1 LLSSQLI
8 IIGRDHAG
16 GNQLVVDR
24 YHVPV
29 YGGDPRI
36 QALTN
41 LLTKESPS
49 FSIGQFQLQCLFTPC
64 HTSGHVCYYW
74 PSTSSDPASTPSVVF
89 TGDTLFLSG
98 CGKFFEGTAEQMYH
112 SLNVLTALPSTTLV
126 YPGHEYTKKNMKFA
140 LTIEPDN
147 KALIDAY
154 KKGPIVPRSI
164 ATELKLNP
172 FLRTSEPSIQ
182 TTLNETDPIAVLAK
196 LRQLKDQFK

>member
-1 LLSSQLI
+1 
-8 IIGRDHAG
+8 
-16 GNQLVVDR
+16 
-24 YHVPV
+24 
-29 YGGDPRI
+29 
-36 QALTN
+36 
-41 LLTKESPS
+41 
-49 FSIGQFQLQCLFTPC
+49 
-64 HTSGHVCYYW
+64 
-74 PSTSSDPASTPSVVF
+74 
-89 TGDTLFLSG
+89 
-98 CGKFFEGTAEQMYH
+98 
-112 SLNVLTALPSTTLV
+112 
-126 YPGHEYTKKNMKFA
+126 MKFA